1 VTNQSFGRLGAIA
14 LAAAGYA
21 FFGTTLGGCGAA
33 GDEEDMGELGA
44 GAVSGSGGTRGATP
58 GTGGSGGSLALV
70 GGGTGGTDGSTGG
83 TSSAGTAGVPTEPP
97 PPPEMEL
104 ESAFEAPV
112 ATNRFVWTANP
123 TTNRI
128 ALINAENF
136 EVRLAETGLA
146 PTTVAGLPGDDR
158 DGAIVVNLG
167 SEDATVVTV
176 DADSAITTTNVQT
189 HAGPNAIAVSPG
201 GAWAIV
207 WSDAAVVGEENLDP
221 TDGLQ
226 DLTVI
231 DLRTD
236 EPSSTILSVGYRPS
250 RVTFDADETRAF
262 VVTEP
267 GLSVIELDDASH
279 VDRLVELTDDP
290 IADQAARDVSVTP
303 DGGLAV
309 VRVDASQKL
318 GFVDLETGERTSL
331 DLGAYVTDLDLSSDG
346 SQAFAVAG
354 SELIVVP
361 VPPGNVTA
369 AELQRAGVEGAVARS
384 VSLSPDA
391 KLALLYSN
399 AEDNPYLTVLTT
411 DSAWADFSGHALDLH
426 APVQAAFAAPSAL
439 HGIAFQATAPGSRK
453 AGAFSIV
460 SSQMDRA
467 AKIVGTDAPPV
478 AVAYSP
484 DGANAV
490 IATRDVAHT
499 SYGMYLVHMDNL
511 EENFYS
517 LPSPP
522 LAAGMVP
529 RANQA
534 FVAQAHPEGRITFVT
549 LDGSS
554 ARTLTGFELAATVVE
569 Q

>member
-1 VTNQSFGRLGAIA
+1 MTNELLERAGLIA
-14 LAAAGYA
+14 LAALGFA

-33 GDEEDMGELGA
+33 DAESPASNGLGS
-44 GAVSGSGGTRGATP
+44 GAVGSGGTGASL
-58 GTGGSGGSLALV
+58 GTGGGGGTLNVSSGGSAGTQ
-70 GGGTGGTDGSTGG
+70 GGGLAGGAGSSG
-83 TSSAGTAGVPTEPP
+83 TEPP

-128 ALINAENF
+128 ALINAETL

-146 PTTVAGLPGDDR
+146 PTAVAGLPGTGR

-176 DADSAITTTNVQT
+176 DADSAITTTNVLT
-189 HAGPNAIAVSPG
+189 HAGPNTITVSPG
-201 GAWAIV
+201 GAWAIA
-207 WSDAAVVGEENLDP
+207 WSDAAAIGEEQLDP

-231 DLRTD
+231 DLRAD
-236 EPSSTILSVGYRPS
+236 EPRSTILSVGYRPS
-250 RVTFDADETRAF
+250 RVTFDENETHAF

-267 GLSVIELDDASH
+267 GLGVIELDDVSR
-279 VDRLVELTDDP
+279 VDRLVRLTDDP
-290 IADQAARDVSVTP
+290 VDDQAARDVSVTP
-303 DGGLAV
+303 DGTLAI
-309 VRVDASQKL
+309 VRVEAKQEL
-318 GFVDLETGERTSL
+318 HFVDIESGERTTL
-331 DLGAYVTDLDLSSDG
+331 DLDAYVTDLDLSSDG
-346 SQAFAVAG
+346 TQAFAVAG
-354 SELIVVP
+354 AELFVVP
-361 VPPGNVTA
+361 VPPGNVA
-369 AELQRAGVEGAVARS
+369 VEELLRASVAGTVTRS

-399 AEDNPYLTVLTT
+399 AEENPFLTVLTT
-411 DSAWADFSGHALDLH
+411 DSGWADFSGHALDLH

-453 AGAFSIV
+453 AGAFSLV

-467 AKIVGTDAPPV
+467 AKIVGTDAPPI

-490 IATRDVAHT
+490 IATRDVAQS
-499 SYGMYLVHMDNL
+499 SYGMYLVHLENL

-522 LAAGMVP
+522 IAAGMVP
-529 RANQA
+529 QANRA
-534 FVAQAHPEGRITFVT
+534 FVAQAHPEGRITFVN

-554 ARTLTGFELAATVVE
+554 ARTLTGFELAATMVE

>member
-1 VTNQSFGRLGAIA
+1 MTNEFSGRAGVIAFAALGY
-14 LAAAGYA
+14 G
-21 FFGTTLGGCGAA
+21 FFATTLGACGGADASGSAESQGSGAA
-33 GDEEDMGELGA
+33 DS
-44 GAVSGSGGTRGATP
+44 VGSGGTRSG
-58 GTGGSGGSLALV
+58 GGSGGGATIS
-70 GGGTGGTDGSTGG
+70 GGTGGGQ
-83 TSSAGTAGVPTEPP
+83 SSSGGTAGSSADAGTEPP

-128 ALINAENF
+128 ALINAETL

-146 PTTVAGLPGDDR
+146 PTTVAGLPGSGR

-176 DADSAITTTNVQT
+176 DADSVVTTVNVPT
-189 HAGPNAIAVSPG
+189 HAGPNAITVSPG
-201 GAWAIV
+201 GAWAIA
-207 WSDAAVVGEENLDP
+207 WSDAAAIGEEQLDP

-231 DLRTD
+231 DLRAD
-236 EPSSTILSVGYRPS
+236 EPRSTVLSVGYRPS
-250 RVTFDADETRAF
+250 RVTFDGDETRAF
-262 VVTEP
+262 IVTEP
-267 GLSVIELDDASH
+267 GLSVIELDDVSR
-279 VDRLVELTDDP
+279 VERLVRLTDDE
-290 IADQAARDVSVTP
+290 IDDQAARDVSVTP
-303 DGGLAV
+303 DGAMAI
-309 VRVDASQKL
+309 VRVEASQNL
-318 GFVDLETGERTSL
+318 YFVDIESGQQQVL
-331 DLGAYVTDLDLSSDG
+331 DLDAYVTDLDLSSDG

-354 SELIVVP
+354 SELFVVP
-361 VPPGNVTA
+361 VPPGDVTVG
-369 AELQRAGVEGAVARS
+369 ELLRAGVAGTISRS

-399 AEDNPYLTVLTT
+399 AEENPFLTVLTT
-411 DSAWADFSGHALDLH
+411 DSGWTDFSGHALDLH

-453 AGAFSIV
+453 AGAFSLV
-460 SSQMDRA
+460 SSQVDRA

-484 DGANAV
+484 DGASAV
-490 IATRDVAHT
+490 IATRDIAHT
-499 SYGMYLVHMDNL
+499 SYGMYLVHLDNL

-522 LAAGMVP
+522 IAAGMVP
-529 RANQA
+529 QANRA
-534 FVAQAHPEGRITFVT
+534 FVAQAHPEGRITFVA

-554 ARTLTGFELAATVVE
+554 ARTLTGFELAATVE